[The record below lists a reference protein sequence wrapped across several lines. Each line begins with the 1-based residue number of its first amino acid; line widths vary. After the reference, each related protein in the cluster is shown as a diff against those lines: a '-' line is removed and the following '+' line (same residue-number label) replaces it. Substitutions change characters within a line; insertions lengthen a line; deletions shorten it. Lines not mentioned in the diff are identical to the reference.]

1 MKEFLPATILLFVI
15 SLWTLTGVSESR
27 SSLWTCSLSAYV
39 VGDAAQQ
46 LRTKVDLDGR
56 GLVTCR
62 NVSGFDLD
70 IPVTAR
76 LALQRVSPL
85 VPPDQLRLTVTSGP
99 FIVAGDINHLYDN
112 FVRRTELRRA
122 SLSSELEITL
132 IGQEDGVLM
141 PAKIPLPPELAVGT
155 SIESLALDF
164 DSSAPALK
172 PDSPSDG
179 DPSMGSMKTSTR
191 R

>member
-1 MKEFLPATILLFVI
+1 MKAFLPATILLFVI
-15 SLWTLTGVSESR
+15 SLWTLSSVSESR
-27 SSLWTCSLSAYV
+27 SAIWTCGLSAYV
-39 VGDAAQQ
+39 VGDPAQQ
-46 LRTKVDLDGR
+46 LRTKVNLDGR

-76 LALQRVSPL
+76 LVLQRASPL

-122 SLSSELEITL
+122 SLSPELEITL

-141 PAKIPLPPELAVGT
+141 PAKVPLPPELAIGA
-155 SIESLALDF
+155 SIDSLAIDF

-179 DPSMGSMKTSTR
+179 DPSLRPTR
-191 R
+191 SSARR